1 MRHCEAR
8 SNPEKQFKL
17 KMNSK
22 KQHNPEASESIDSSR
37 RTGLRGNDM
46 LSDGQRGNDMPS
58 EALESMSSLQRY
70 VRGMGS
76 MLSKASAVFILTDEN
91 VAPFW
96 LPEVAHWL
104 HCDAATD
111 IIIKSGEEH
120 KNLQT
125 VQRIWKTLMKHHADR
140 NALLVNLGGGVIT
153 DLGGFAASTYKRGI
167 MFINVPTTLLAMVDA
182 AIGGKTGID
191 FGSAKNQIGTFAEAE
206 GVLINPNF
214 LITLPTRELLSGLS
228 EMQKYG
234 FIADGKLLQVDL
246 ENYEQYIVRAGEIKR
261 EIVAQDPQEA
271 GLRKVLNFGHTF
283 GHAIE
288 SHDLTTDHPLLHG
301 ESVALGMCAAL
312 WLSVKQL
319 GLDAKV
325 LQSYEKQLPMLL
337 SEAEIALSEADVEP
351 ILSYLVYDKKNKG
364 EKPQFVLLKAV
375 GEPVWDVEVEPSLVR
390 EALDYVI
397 TKVSKR

>member
-1 MRHCEAR
+1 M
-8 SNPEKQFKL
+8 SD
-17 KMNSK
+17 K
-22 KQHNPEASESIDSSR
+22 KHNATSESIDSSR

-46 LSDGQRGNDMPS
+46 LS
-58 EALESMSSLQRY
+58 EALESMSSLQRN

-76 MLSKASAVFILTDEN
+76 MLSKASMVFILTDEN

-111 IIIKSGEEH
+111 IIIKAGEAH

-125 VQRIWKTLMKHHADR
+125 VQRIWKALMKHHADR

-167 MFINVPTTLLAMVDA
+167 KFINVPTTLLAMVDA

-191 FGSAKNQIGTFAEAE
+191 FGGAKNQIGTFAEAE
-206 GVLINPNF
+206 EVLINPDF
-214 LITLPTRELLSGLS
+214 LITLPTRELLSGFS
-228 EMQKYG
+228 EMLKYG
-234 FIADGKLLQVDL
+234 FIADAKLLQADL

-271 GLRKVLNFGHTF
+271 GLRKVLNFGHTL

-288 SHDLTTDHPLLHG
+288 SHSLTTDYPLLHG

-312 WLSVKQL
+312 WLSMKQL

-337 SEAEIALSEADVEP
+337 SEAEIALSEANEES

-364 EKPQFVLLKAV
+364 EKPQFVLLKAI

-390 EALDYVI
+390 EAMDYVI